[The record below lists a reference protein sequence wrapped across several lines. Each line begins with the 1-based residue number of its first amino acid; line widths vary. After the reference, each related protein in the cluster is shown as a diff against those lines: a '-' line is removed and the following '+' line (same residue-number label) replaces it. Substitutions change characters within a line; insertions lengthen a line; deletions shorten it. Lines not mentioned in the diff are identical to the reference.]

1 MFHVAVC
8 DDNEFVCREIE
19 KILEDECN
27 VALDVFF
34 SGEKLYDAMVRGTC
48 FDLIF
53 LDIELAKMNG
63 VAVADKIRNELANE
77 VTSIVYIS
85 AKEEYAMKLFKTR
98 PLDFIVK
105 PFTKEQILDAL
116 NYAMRLSGNQKDFY
130 EFKINQTYYKILL
143 KDIIYVESSGR
154 KIIIHTETCEYT
166 VYSKLDEIENKFN
179 NVFLRIHKSYLVNM
193 NAIKEYQYDS
203 VLLTNGIR
211 LNISKINRNKVR
223 DYLLESIWS

>member
-19 KILEDECN
+19 KILEDDCN

-34 SGEKLYDAMVRGTC
+34 SGERLYEAMVRGTC

-105 PFTKEQILDAL
+105 PFTKEQILDAF
-116 NYAMRLSGNQKDFY
+116 NYAMRLSGNQKEFY

-154 KIIIHTETCEYT
+154 KIIIHTAACDYT
-166 VYSKLDEIENKFN
+166 VYSKLDEIESNFN
-179 NVFLRIHKSYLVNM
+179 NNFLRIHKSYLVNM

-211 LNISKINRNKVR
+211 LNISKVNRYKVR

>member
-19 KILEDECN
+19 KILEDDCN

-34 SGEKLYDAMVRGTC
+34 SGERLYEAMVRGTC

-116 NYAMRLSGNQKDFY
+116 NYAMRLSGNQKEFY
-130 EFKINQTYYKILL
+130 EFKINQTY
-143 KDIIYVESSGR
+143 
-154 KIIIHTETCEYT
+154 
-166 VYSKLDEIENKFN
+166 
-179 NVFLRIHKSYLVNM
+179 
-193 NAIKEYQYDS
+193 
-203 VLLTNGIR
+203 
-211 LNISKINRNKVR
+211 
-223 DYLLESIWS
+223 